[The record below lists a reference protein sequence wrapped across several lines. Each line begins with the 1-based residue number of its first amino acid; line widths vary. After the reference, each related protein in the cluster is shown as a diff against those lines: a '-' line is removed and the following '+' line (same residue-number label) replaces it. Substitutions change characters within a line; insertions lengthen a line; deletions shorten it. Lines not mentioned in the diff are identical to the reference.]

1 MSIND
6 SISLISDV
14 VTLLALLIGGAL
26 ALFVFFQLAP
36 VLELRI
42 LPSWTDDTKQFL
54 VLKFQIENK
63 SRVRVYNPQGRI
75 QVLEHQIPPGASLS
89 HWVPFDKDAVR
100 PSEEP
105 IEWHEPVAVLKSP
118 KQIYPGETISF
129 ERLYHCPQDDVVMH
143 VGLQVRLELGL
154 FGRIVTR
161 KREPWQQTAT
171 CFVVKQTRNSANST

>member
-6 SISLISDV
+6 ALSLINDLV
-14 VTLLALLIGGAL
+14 ALVALLIGETL

-54 VLKFQIENK
+54 VLKFQVENK

-75 QVLEHQIPPGASLS
+75 QILEHQIPPGASLS

-105 IEWHEPVAVLKSP
+105 MEWHEPVAIFKST

-129 ERLYHCPQDDVVMH
+129 EQLHHCSQNNVVLH

-154 FGRIVTR
+154 VGRIVTR
-161 KREPWQQTAT
+161 KREPWRQTAT
-171 CFVVKQTRNSANST
+171 CFVVK

>member
-1 MSIND
+1 MSINGAL
-6 SISLISDV
+6 SLINDV
-14 VTLLALLIGGAL
+14 VALVALLIGGAL

-54 VLKFQIENK
+54 ILKFQVENK

-75 QVLEHQIPPGASLS
+75 QILEHQIPLGASLS
-89 HWVPFDKDAVR
+89 HWVPFEQGAVR
-100 PSEEP
+100 SSEEP
-105 IEWHEPVAVLKSP
+105 IEWRNPVGIFKST

-129 ERLYHCPQDDVVMH
+129 ERLYHCPQDNVVLH
-143 VGLQVRLELGL
+143 VGLQVKLELGL
-154 FGRIVTR
+154 VGRIVTR

-171 CFVVKQTRNSANST
+171 CFVVKQTRNSSNST